1 MDSDI
6 VGGVGMSRDTVSLPF
21 HRKYRPTK
29 LSEYIGNDRAKEK
42 ALARLRSGNI
52 PQIWLLKGASGCGKT
67 SFARLIAKEVRCEN
81 REELGHSCGE
91 CPSCKEIEHYI
102 ETGSTD
108 ELTDLR
114 EIDMSSKNGINEV
127 GEILEEAMYPS
138 LMGTWKIYIFDECHM
153 ATKQAQNRMLKIA
166 EEPPEKVMIIFC
178 TTNPEEMLPTLLNRC
193 QVQLDIHKPTLHDLS
208 GLLRSVCLQEGA
220 EFDIKGLNLIANR
233 TELTIRNSLTT
244 LEQILTE
251 KGSAKYTDVVSA
263 LDEVADEMMFKF
275 YKCLLNRDI
284 QGYITLIHQIKSK
297 IELKVFVNSLI
308 EFTTKGI
315 YVANSLGLEGLTDG
329 EMKAYKDIFLRFSI
343 SELATLLS
351 KLLDLKGRSIETKL
365 LLLGYSGLR
374 GNTVDNTNR
383 DTIEVE
389 AQEDEI
395 ANENKASLRNSM
407 DKYEPTEEES
417 KNLVDNQMTGADIDD
432 LAGLFGATIVSDN

>member
-1 MDSDI
+1 
-6 VGGVGMSRDTVSLPF
+6 MSNETVVLPF
-21 HRKYRPTK
+21 HRKYRPPK
-29 LSEYIGNDRAKEK
+29 LSAYIGNDRAKEK
-42 ALARLRSGNI
+42 ALARLRSSNI
-52 PQIWLLKGASGCGKT
+52 PQIWLLQGASGCGKT
-67 SFARLIAKEVRCEN
+67 SFARLIAKEIRCEN
-81 REELGHSCGE
+81 RDELGHSCGE
-91 CPSCKEIEHYI
+91 CPSCREIEHYI

-178 TTNPEEMLPTLLNRC
+178 TTNPEEMLPTLTNRC
-193 QVQLDIHKPTLHDLS
+193 QVKLEIHKPTLQDLS
-208 GLLRSVCLQEGA
+208 GLLRSVCLQEGS

-251 KGSAKYTDVVSA
+251 KGSAKYNDVVSA
-263 LDEVADEMMFKF
+263 LDEVADEMMFQF
-275 YKCLLNRDI
+275 YKCLLGRDV

-308 EFTTKGI
+308 DFTTKGI

-343 SELATLLS
+343 SELATLLNR
-351 KLLDLKGRSIETKL
+351 LLDLKGKSIETKL

-374 GNTVDNTNR
+374 SNTTDEGNKGTVE
-383 DTIEVE
+383 IE
-389 AQEDEI
+389 AQENEV
-395 ANENKASLRNSM
+395 ANESKASLRNNM
-407 DKYEPTEEES
+407 EKYEVSEEES
-417 KNLVDNQMTGADIDD
+417 KDLIDSQMEGADIDA
-432 LAGLFGATIVSDN
+432 LAGLFGATLVSDN